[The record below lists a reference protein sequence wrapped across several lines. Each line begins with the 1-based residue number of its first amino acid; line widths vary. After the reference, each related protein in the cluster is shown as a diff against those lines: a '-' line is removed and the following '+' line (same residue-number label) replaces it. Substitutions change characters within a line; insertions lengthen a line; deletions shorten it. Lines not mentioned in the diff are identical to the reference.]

1 MAVSLR
7 LIYTSNEKHLILES
21 DAISNLI
28 FLLEA
33 ARNIISEQAAVL
45 K

>member
-7 LIYTSNEKHLILES
+7 LIYTSNENHLILES

-28 FLLEA
+28 FLLA
-33 ARNIISEQAAVL
+33 AAQNKISKQAAVL